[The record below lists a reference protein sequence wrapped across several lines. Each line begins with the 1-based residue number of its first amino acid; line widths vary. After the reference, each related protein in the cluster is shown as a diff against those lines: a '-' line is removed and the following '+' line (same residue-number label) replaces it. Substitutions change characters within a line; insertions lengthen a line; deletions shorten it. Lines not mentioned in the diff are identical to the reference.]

1 MSDRTK
7 EHVESVLLPE
17 DHAADTGHVYDGIA
31 ELDHR
36 LPAWWLFTLWAAIAF
51 AIVYWAYYH
60 TTGIGPS
67 AREVYASEFDEMKKQ
82 EAEREAKMIAS
93 GQGFT
98 DDALKAHA
106 AKPEAVARGKDVYM
120 TNCQACHKAD
130 GAGLIGPNLT
140 DNVALYGGKPSD
152 LYRIISE
159 GSVAKGMPAWKPVL
173 GVEKMR
179 DVVAF
184 LQTMPPA
191 TGGKEPQ
198 GNPIDGSAAPAPV
211 EVPGGAAPD
220 GTAAP
225 EGAAPVDAV
234 ATDGA
239 SPPAAVT
246 P

>member
-1 MSDRTK
+1 MSDRK
-7 EHVESVLLPE
+7 RESVESVLLPE

-67 AREVYASEFDEMKKQ
+67 SREVYASEYEEMKQK

-98 DDALKAHA
+98 DEALKAHA
-106 AKPEAVARGKDVYM
+106 AKAEAVSRGKDVYM
-120 TNCQACHKAD
+120 TNCQACHRAD

-140 DNVALYGGKPSD
+140 DGFALYGGKPSD
-152 LYRIISE
+152 IYRLVSE
-159 GSVAKGMPAWKPVL
+159 GSVSKGMPAWKPVL

-184 LQTMPPA
+184 ILTMPPA

-198 GNPIDGSAAPAPV
+198 GDPIGGSATPGPAKVPVGATTDGSAPADV
-211 EVPGGAAPD
+211 VPND
-220 GTAAP
+220 
-225 EGAAPVDAV
+225 AAPV
-234 ATDGA
+234 
-239 SPPAAVT
+239 PAAT
-246 P
+246 AP